1 MDTLNGRPKLLK
13 QANLSLIRKV
23 ITAEGTATRAEIAR
37 KTNISSTTVRSL
49 LAEMLESGEI
59 ESLGF
64 DESSGGRKAQRY
76 GFKPDRYHGAAICLY
91 DSEAYGLLVDV
102 RGQIL
107 ETTPLPMEDGMA
119 EAAIFTFLDGLIPKR
134 EIRAI
139 GVGAP
144 GIVEGGCVLRKE
156 KHGDEFHKTDL
167 GHTLAQRYGLPVVLE
182 NDLNATAIGLGRCY
196 EHLFPGEGPEN
207 TNMAYLHF
215 EEGCVSAGFIAGGR
229 IVRGWNNFA
238 GELGLVPQE
247 DERLLDEHMEQ
258 PLSDAQYTRLAVHL
272 LGWICGILNPRY
284 VALGGPSFRK
294 GCLGAISEG
303 LSALLPKNMLA
314 ELLYSADHQHDY
326 HSGMAYLTAAKMFD
340 EVHLIKE

>member
-23 ITAEGTATRAEIAR
+23 ITAQGTATRAEIAR

-49 LAEMLESGEI
+49 LAEMLENGEI

-64 DESSGGRKAQRY
+64 DASSGGRKAQRY
-76 GFKPDRYHGAAICLY
+76 GFRPGRYHGAAVCLY
-91 DSEAYGLLVDV
+91 DGEAYGLLVDV
-102 RGQIL
+102 CGQIL
-107 ETTPLPMEDGMA
+107 QTTPLEMEDGMA
-119 EAAIFTFLDGLIPKR
+119 EAAIFAFLDGLTR
-134 EIRAI
+134 EKEIKAI
-139 GVGAP
+139 GVGVP
-144 GIVEGGCVLRKE
+144 GIVEGGCVLRKDKNTE
-156 KHGDEFHKTDL
+156 EFHKTDL
-167 GHTLAQRYGLPVVLE
+167 GSTLARRYGLPVVLE

-196 EHLFPGEGPEN
+196 EHLFPREGAEN

-229 IVRGWNNFA
+229 IVRGCNNFA

-247 DERLLDEHMEQ
+247 DERLLDEVMK
-258 PLSDAQYTRLAVHL
+258 PSLSDAQYTRLVVRV

-284 VALGGPSFRK
+284 VVLGGASFRK
-294 GCLGAISEG
+294 NCLGALTEG
-303 LSALLPKNMLA
+303 LTALLPKNMLA

-326 HSGMAYLTAAKMFD
+326 HSGMAWLTAAKMFD
-340 EVHLIKE
+340 EVHLVKE